1 MTEDKQFI
9 PKPYILIVD
18 DQQDI
23 ARGLALLLTEV
34 GVEVTTTSSGEQAL
48 EHVKKNPVDVVITDI
63 RMPGIGGI
71 SLLEKIKEY
80 RPKIEV
86 ILLTAYGSIESA
98 IEAMKKGAYHYITK
112 PFNNDEL
119 LIVVRRAVQ
128 EKRFHE
134 ELEYLRETVSKSY
147 AFENII
153 GRNWRMQ
160 EVFETVR
167 KVAPSKASILI
178 RGESG
183 TGKEL
188 IARAIHQNSPRD
200 KNRFMGINTAAL
212 PENLLEAELF
222 GYKKG
227 AFTGADTDKKGLL
240 VEASQGTVFLDE
252 IGSMSPSFQSK
263 LLRVVQEMEV
273 TPVGATDHVDIDV
286 RFISATNIDLEKAVK
301 DGSFREDL
309 YYRLNVVRIGVPP
322 LRERKEDIP
331 LLASHFVGKWME
343 DGGQRKLTPGAIRRL
358 MEYEWP
364 GNVRELENV
373 IQRAILVAEGENIQV
388 TDIVLGHE
396 QLPWLAEAEG
406 FSGTTYDKAKEEVFR
421 RFQKEYFTS
430 LLSKCNG
437 NITLAAEQ
445 SGITRTAL
453 HRIIKKLG
461 LSEDIL
467 SMRDSVPQATSK

>member
-1 MTEDKQFI
+1 MNDKRLV
-9 PKPYILIVD
+9 PKPHILIVD

-23 ARGLALLLTEV
+23 VRGLALVFTET
-34 GVEVTTTSSGEQAL
+34 GADVTTASSGEKAL
-48 EHVKKNPVDVVITDI
+48 EYIMCNPVDVVITDI

-86 ILLTAYGSIESA
+86 ILLTAFGSIESA
-98 IEAMKKGAYHYITK
+98 IEAMKKGAYHYVTK

-119 LIVVRRAVQ
+119 LIVVRRAIQ
-128 EKRFHE
+128 ERRFHE
-134 ELEYLRETVSKSY
+134 ELEYLRETVNKSY
-147 AFENII
+147 AFESII

-160 EVFETVR
+160 ETFETIR

-178 RGESG
+178 HGESG

-188 IARAIHQNSPRD
+188 IARAIHQHSPRSKD
-200 KNRFMGINTAAL
+200 RFMGINTAAL

-227 AFTGADTDKKGLL
+227 AFTGADFDKKGLL
-240 VEASQGTVFLDE
+240 VQASQGTVFFDE
-252 IGSMSPSFQSK
+252 IGSMSLAFQSK

-273 TPVGATDHVDIDV
+273 TPVGATEPLEIDV
-286 RFISATNIDLEKAVK
+286 RFIAATHIDLEKAVK
-301 DGSFREDL
+301 EGNFREDL
-309 YYRLNVVRIGVPP
+309 YYRLNVVRINVPP

-331 LLASHFVGKWME
+331 LLSSHFLDKWNE
-343 DGGQRKLTPGAIRRL
+343 NGESKSLTPGALKRL
-358 MEYEWP
+358 VEYDWP

-373 IQRAILVAEGENIQV
+373 IQRSILVAGDHNIQP
-388 TDIVLGHE
+388 TDIILGHE
-396 QLPWLAEAEG
+396 ELPWLVEAEG
-406 FSGTTYDKAKEEVFR
+406 FSDVTYDRAKEKVFR

-430 LLSKCNG
+430 LLSRCHG
-437 NITLAAEQ
+437 NITMAAEK

-461 LSEDIL
+461 LSEDVL
-467 SMRDSVPQATSK
+467 SMRDSVPQAASK

>member
-1 MTEDKQFI
+1 MEDKRLVT
-9 PKPYILIVD
+9 KPYILIVD

-23 ARGLALLLTEV
+23 ARGLALVLTEI
-34 GVEVTTTSSGEQAL
+34 GVEVMTTSSGEQAI
-48 EHVKKNPVDVVITDI
+48 EYIMRNPVDVVITDI

-71 SLLEKIKEY
+71 SLLEKVKEY

-86 ILLTAYGSIESA
+86 ILLTAFGSIESA
-98 IEAMKKGAYHYITK
+98 IEAMKKGAYHYVTK

-119 LIVVRRAVQ
+119 LIVVQRAVQ
-128 EKRFHE
+128 EKRLNE
-134 ELEYLRETVSKSY
+134 ELEYLRETVNKSY

-153 GRNWRMQ
+153 GRNWRIQ
-160 EVFETVR
+160 EVFETIK
-167 KVAPSKASILI
+167 KVAHSKASILI
-178 RGESG
+178 HGESG

-188 IARAIHQNSPRD
+188 IARAIHQHSPRS

-227 AFTGADTDKKGLL
+227 AFTGADFDKKGLL
-240 VEASQGTVFLDE
+240 VQASQGTVFLDE
-252 IGSMSPSFQSK
+252 IGSMSLAFQSK
-263 LLRVVQEMEV
+263 LLRVIQEMEV
-273 TPVGATDHVDIDV
+273 TPVGATDPMGIDV
-286 RFISATNIDLEKAVK
+286 RFIAATHIDLEKAIK
-301 DGSFREDL
+301 EGNFREDL
-309 YYRLNVVRIGVPP
+309 YYRLNVVRIHVPP

-331 LLASHFVGKWME
+331 LLSSHFLEKWNE
-343 DGGQRKLTPGAIRRL
+343 NGEQNSLTPGALRRL
-358 MEYEWP
+358 MGYDWP

-373 IQRAILVAEGENIQV
+373 IQRSILVAEDHDIQA

-396 QLPWLAEAEG
+396 QVPWLAEAEG
-406 FSGTTYDKAKEEVFR
+406 FSNVTYDKAKEEVFR
-421 RFQKEYFTS
+421 RFQREYFTS

-437 NITLAAEQ
+437 NITMAAEK

-467 SMRDSVPQATSK
+467 NMRDSIPQATSK

>member
-1 MTEDKQFI
+1 MEEMDFAS
-9 PKPYILIVD
+9 KPHILIAD

-23 ARGLALLLTEV
+23 ARGLALVLTET
-34 GVEVTTTSSGEQAL
+34 GAEVMTTSTGEQAL
-48 EHVKKNPVDVVITDI
+48 EYIMRNSVDVVITDI

-71 SLLEKIKEY
+71 SLLEKIKEH
-80 RPKIEV
+80 RPRVEV
-86 ILLTAYGSIESA
+86 IVLTAFGSIESA
-98 IEAMKKGAYHYITK
+98 IEAMKKGAYHYVTK

-134 ELEYLRETVSKSY
+134 ELEYLRETVGKSY

-167 KVAPSKASILI
+167 KVAPSRAPILI
-178 RGESG
+178 QGESG

-188 IARAIHQNSPRD
+188 IARAIHQNSPRA
-200 KNRFMGINTAAL
+200 KHRFMGINTAAL

-222 GYKKG
+222 GYKRG
-227 AFTGADTDKKGLL
+227 AFTGADYDKKGLL

-252 IGSMSPSFQSK
+252 IGSMSLVFQSK
-263 LLRVVQEMEV
+263 LLRVIQEMEV
-273 TPVGATDHVDIDV
+273 TPVGATEHVDIDV
-286 RFISATNIDLEKAVK
+286 RFIAATNIDLEKAIK
-301 DGSFREDL
+301 EGAFREDL
-309 YYRLNVVRIGVPP
+309 YYRLNVVRINVPP

-331 LLASHFVGKWME
+331 LLSSHFVEKWSE
-343 DGGQRKLTPGAIRRL
+343 NGELKNLTPGALRKL
-358 MEYEWP
+358 MEYDWP

-373 IQRAILVAEGENIQV
+373 IQRSILVAEGDSIQAADV
-388 TDIVLGHE
+388 ILGRE

-406 FSGTTYDKAKEEVFR
+406 FSGVTYDKAKEEVFR

-430 LLSKCNG
+430 LLGECNG
-437 NITLAAEQ
+437 NITLAAEK

-467 SMRDSVPQATSK
+467 SMRDSVPQTTSK

>member
-1 MTEDKQFI
+1 MKDMKFV
-9 PKPYILIVD
+9 PKPHILIVD
-18 DQQDI
+18 DQKDI
-23 ARGLALLLTEV
+23 ARGLALVLTEI
-34 GVEVTTTSSGEQAL
+34 GAEVKAFSSGDKAL
-48 EHVKKNPVDVVITDI
+48 EHIMLNPVDVVITDI
-63 RMPGIGGI
+63 RMPGIGGM
-71 SLLEKIKEY
+71 SLLEKIKEN
-80 RPKIEV
+80 RPKIGV

-98 IEAMKKGAYHYITK
+98 IESMRKGAYHYVTK

-160 EVFETVR
+160 EVFETIR
-167 KVAPSKASILI
+167 KVAPSKAAILI
-178 RGESG
+178 HGESG

-188 IARAIHQNSPRD
+188 IARAIHQNSPRS
-200 KNRFMGINTAAL
+200 KNRFMGINAAAL

-222 GYKKG
+222 GYRKG
-227 AFTGADTDKKGLL
+227 AFTGAESDKKGLL
-240 VEASQGTVFLDE
+240 VEATQGTVFLDE
-252 IGSMSPSFQSK
+252 IGSMSMAFQSK

-273 TPVGATDHVDIDV
+273 TPVGATEPLEIDV
-286 RFISATNIDLEKAVK
+286 RFIAATNIDIEKAVK
-301 DGSFREDL
+301 EGGFREDL
-309 YYRLNVVRIGVPP
+309 YYRLNVVRINVPP
-322 LRERKEDIP
+322 LRERKEDVP
-331 LLASHFVGKWME
+331 LLSSHFIEKWSE
-343 DGGQRKLTPGAIRRL
+343 NGGQKSLTPGALRRL
-358 MEYEWP
+358 MEYDWP

-373 IQRAILVAEGENIQV
+373 IQRSLLVSESGNIQE
-388 TDIVLGHE
+388 TDIILGRE

-406 FSGTTYDKAKEEVFR
+406 FSGVTYDKAKEEVFR

-430 LLSKCNG
+430 LLGKCNG
-437 NITLAAEQ
+437 NITLAADK

-467 SMRDSVPQATSK
+467 SMRDSVQQVTSK

>member
-1 MTEDKQFI
+1 MKDKQFD
-9 PKPYILIVD
+9 PKPNILIVD

-23 ARGLALLLTEV
+23 ARGLALVLTEI
-34 GVEVTTTSSGEQAL
+34 GTKVTTTSSGEQAL
-48 EHVKKNPVDVVITDI
+48 EYIKKNPVDVVVTDI

-71 SLLEKIKEY
+71 SLLEKIKEF

-98 IEAMKKGAYHYITK
+98 IEAMKKGAYHYVTK

-119 LIVVRRAVQ
+119 IIVVKRAIQ

-160 EVFETVR
+160 EVFETIR
-167 KVAPSKASILI
+167 KVAPSKVSILI
-178 RGESG
+178 HGESG

-200 KNRFMGINTAAL
+200 KHCFLGLNTAAL

-227 AFTGADTDKKGLL
+227 AFTGADYDKKGLL
-240 VEASQGTVFLDE
+240 SQASQGTMFLDE
-252 IGSMSPSFQSK
+252 IGSMSLAFQSK
-263 LLRVVQEMEV
+263 LLRVIQEMEV
-273 TPVGATDHVDIDV
+273 TPVGATEPMAIDV

-301 DGSFREDL
+301 EGGFREDL
-309 YYRLNVVRIGVPP
+309 YYRLNVVRLNVPP
-322 LRERKEDIP
+322 LREKREDIP
-331 LLASHFVGKWME
+331 LLASHFVVKWNEGGKE
-343 DGGQRKLTPGAIRRL
+343 KTLSPGAIRRL

-373 IQRAILVAEGENIQV
+373 IQRCILVAEGDVIQA
-388 TDIVLGHE
+388 TDIIMGHE
-396 QLPWLAEAEG
+396 QLPWLAETEG

-421 RFQKEYFTS
+421 RFQREYFTS

-437 NITLAAEQ
+437 NITLAAEK

-467 SMRDSVPQATSK
+467 SMRDSVPQVTSK

>member
-1 MTEDKQFI
+1 MEEMGFAS
-9 PKPYILIVD
+9 KPYILIAD

-23 ARGLALLLTEV
+23 ARGLALVLTET
-34 GVEVTTTSSGEQAL
+34 GAEVMTTSTGEQAL
-48 EHVKKNPVDVVITDI
+48 EYIMRNPVDVVITDI

-71 SLLEKIKEY
+71 SLLEKIKEH
-80 RPKIEV
+80 RPRIEV
-86 ILLTAYGSIESA
+86 IVLTAFGSIESA
-98 IEAMKKGAYHYITK
+98 IEAMKKGAYHYVTK
-112 PFNNDEL
+112 PFSNDEL

-134 ELEYLRETVSKSY
+134 ELEYLRETVGKSY

-167 KVAPSKASILI
+167 KVAPSRAPILI
-178 RGESG
+178 QGESG

-188 IARAIHQNSPRD
+188 IARAIHQNSPRA
-200 KNRFMGINTAAL
+200 KHRFMGINTAAL
-212 PENLLEAELF
+212 PESLLEAELF

-227 AFTGADTDKKGLL
+227 AFTGADYDKKGLL

-252 IGSMSPSFQSK
+252 IGSMSLAFQSK
-263 LLRVVQEMEV
+263 LMRVIQEMEV
-273 TPVGATDHVDIDV
+273 TPVGATEHVDIDV
-286 RFISATNIDLEKAVK
+286 RFIAATNIDLEKAIK
-301 DGSFREDL
+301 EGAFREDL
-309 YYRLNVVRIGVPP
+309 YYRLNVVRINVPP
-322 LRERKEDIP
+322 LRERKEDVP
-331 LLASHFVGKWME
+331 LLSSRFVEKWSE
-343 DGGQRKLTPGAIRRL
+343 NGELKNLTPGALRKL
-358 MEYEWP
+358 MEYDWP

-373 IQRAILVAEGENIQV
+373 IQRSILVAEGDSIHAADV
-388 TDIVLGHE
+388 ILGRE

-406 FSGTTYDKAKEEVFR
+406 FSGITYDKAKEEVFR

-430 LLSKCNG
+430 LLGECNG
-437 NITLAAEQ
+437 NITLAAGK

-467 SMRDSVPQATSK
+467 SMRDSVPQTTSK